1 MSRYVYD
8 SGAVTIWQIKPCKS
22 EINCDATLLFFL
34 IRIRISSGQC
44 TDQRSLAMIYMPGCT
59 NDNMLHLIPP
69 SCSSAHYNITRPLGT
84 GFSGFFRFAK
94 KTTKP
99 RPQMVSFIC

>member
-44 TDQRSLAMIYMPGCT
+44 TDQRRLAMIYMPCCT

-69 SCSSAHYNITRPLGT
+69 SCSSAHYIIARAGRGEPDGD
-84 GFSGFFRFAK
+84 GDEGQWGRS
-94 KTTKP
+94 
-99 RPQMVSFIC
+99 